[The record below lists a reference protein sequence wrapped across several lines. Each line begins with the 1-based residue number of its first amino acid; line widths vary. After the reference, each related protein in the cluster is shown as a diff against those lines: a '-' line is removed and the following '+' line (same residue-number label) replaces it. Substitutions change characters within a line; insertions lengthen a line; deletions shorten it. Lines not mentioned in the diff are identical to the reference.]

1 MRSIPEGFGS
11 RNAGASWRA
20 DDLVFLKEGPT
31 KTGSL
36 VPASAHRPCGSF
48 STEWKSISRWRDT
61 GSTRDS
67 SFRNRSFE
75 IRESSGA

>member
-48 STEWKSISRWRDT
+48 ST
-61 GSTRDS
+61 
-67 SFRNRSFE
+67 
-75 IRESSGA
+75 